1 MWIAADEGGGGR
13 IVKVPA
19 AACLSFQE
27 QNLIVAKSPSTS
39 CVCGGGGEMA
49 VETTLSITTGSFHI
63 GAQSVM
69 LTQKLMSIWSLDL
82 LP

>member
-39 CVCGGGGEMA
+39 CVCGGEMA

-69 LTQKLMSIWSLDL
+69 LTQKLTSIWSLDL
-82 LP
+82 LS